1 MFLFLSLPRSAF
13 LSFHQKII
21 QKCPPQHIPLIKS
34 LPVAP
39 GLAVWHDMQGP
50 SDPAPAY
57 PPSSLT
63 SLHSPPA
70 ISAAIILNYLAPH
83 TSLHSPPGISAA
95 IILNYLAPHKCRF
108 LPCFLIL
115 LLHAL
120 LQTRIWWPH
129 DPLFCVMTQSSLG
142 SCKSEKAIH
151 IDSGIFCNYYHVFHH
166 CKIIQ
171 FSGL

>member
-57 PPSSLT
+57 PPSSL
-63 SLHSPPA
+63 
-70 ISAAIILNYLAPH
+70 